1 MYYIAQLIGF
11 IGIVAN
17 AVIYQQNNKKKLLI
31 AKLTSD
37 ILWMLHYGFI
47 GAYSGMAVA
56 AIGIIREGVF
66 LADSKNKE
74 PSEKWLIIFMIINVI
89 SAAVTW
95 KNIYSIL
102 PASASILS
110 VISFWNKRVAVT
122 RVLSFPISISMLIYD
137 ISALSYSG
145 IANEILTISSSAVSM
160 IRYRN
165 KS

>member
-1 MYYIAQLIGF
+1 MYYIAQLLGF

-17 AVIYQQNNKKKLLI
+17 AVIYQQNNRIKLLV

-56 AIGIIREGVF
+56 AIGMIREGVF
-66 LADSKNKE
+66 LSDSKNKE

-89 SAAVTW
+89 SAALTW

-102 PASASILS
+102 PAAASILS

-145 IANEILTISSSAVSM
+145 IVNEILTLSSSAVSM
-160 IRYRN
+160 IRYKN

>member
-17 AVIYQQNNKKKLLI
+17 AVIYQQNNRIKLLA

-56 AIGIIREGVF
+56 VIGMIREGVF

-89 SAAVTW
+89 SAALTW

-102 PASASILS
+102 PAAASILS

-145 IANEILTISSSAVSM
+145 IVNEILTLSSSAVSL
-160 IRYRN
+160 IRYNN

>member
-11 IGIVAN
+11 VGIVAN
-17 AVIYQQNNKKKLLI
+17 AVIYQQNNRIKLLA

-56 AIGIIREGVF
+56 VIGMIREGVF

-89 SAAVTW
+89 SAALTW

-102 PASASILS
+102 PAAASILS

-145 IANEILTISSSAVSM
+145 IVNEILTLSSSAVSM
-160 IRYRN
+160 IRYNN